1 MSEFN
6 FDAIDEERLIVVN
19 NYQQLSTISLC
30 LSFSGRGFIRREN
43 EPDFVVKLERN
54 DNKKVREGRNKYIE
68 KSERTYF
75 QYVPTIQIR

>member
-30 LSFSGRGFIRREN
+30 LSFSGRVSIRREN
-43 EPDFVVKLERN
+43 APISVVKLEEN
-54 DNKKVREGRNKYIE
+54 DNKNVRKSRNRYEE

-75 QYVPTIQIR
+75 QYVPTIQIK

>member
-30 LSFSGRGFIRREN
+30 LSFSGRVSISREN
-43 EPDFVVKLERN
+43 APISVVKLEEN
-54 DNKKVREGRNKYIE
+54 DNKNVRKSRNRYEE

-75 QYVPTIQIR
+75 QYVPTIQIK